1 MAQHAPQYM
10 AQLTPF
16 WFFLIN
22 RLVHPDAGTVNKTGH
37 GIVLANGTSYNMLP
51 LH

>member
-1 MAQHAPQYM
+1 MVQLAPQYM

-16 WFFLIN
+16 CFCLIN
-22 RLVHPDAGTVNKTGH
+22 RLVHPDAVTVNKTGH
-37 GIVLANGTSYNMLP
+37 GIVLANCTSYNMLP